1 MKGLEPKT
9 CAVRGEPV
17 YVTGNMNDLSKG
29 RIVDNRIVDGVN
41 TMMGVVCRDCMSV
54 LDRADRMTLSSFDSH
69 SKRKEMHRLMSDPA
83 FVSAAI
89 QEGARRKIETILGD
103 FREEDDWENSVR
115 SLRAFLMQNFT
126 INSFTGDGD
135 DLGLPPER
143 ALGCMMEEK
152 RTMKFAQGL
161 YGALA
166 DLDVRRE
173 EIEMVDAGTGPVPIF
188 GILAALKSP
197 KAKVTCLEI
206 NQGSAR
212 MAAKIIEK
220 LCLQDRVK
228 VVCTDATQYQHD
240 KPIDLLISETMYVGL
255 TEEPQ
260 AQIFNNLAPQVVP
273 DGVVI
278 PEEIIVK
285 VGLAKESKIHPLIL
299 RQMLKPDRQTE
310 LMLYALGPVDVASL
324 SRASILDTIDFS
336 LPVDSLVEGQY
347 RMVFSSN
354 VGVFGGIRVD
364 ESDSVIA
371 APHLHDAVLGI
382 NNQMRKIVVSYVPG
396 TKMEDIKI
404 VEEK

>member
-1 MKGLEPKT
+1 MKGLDHKT

-17 YVTGNMNDLSKG
+17 YHPGSENDFARG
-29 RIVDNRIVDGVN
+29 RLVGEGLETVDGVN
-41 TMMGVVCRDCMSV
+41 TMEGIVCRDCMPV
-54 LDRADRMTLSSFDSH
+54 LDLANRKTLLFKGGY
-69 SKRKEMHRLMSDPA
+69 KRKEMSRLMKDPA

-89 QEGARRKIETILGD
+89 QDGARRKIETILGD
-103 FREEDDWENSVR
+103 FSEEDDWKNSVR

-126 INSFTGDGD
+126 INSFPGD

-143 ALGCMMEEK
+143 ALGCMNEEK
-152 RTMKFAQGL
+152 RTMKFVQGL

-197 KAKVTCLEI
+197 KTKVTCLEI
-206 NQGSAR
+206 NQGSAK
-212 MAAKIIEK
+212 MAAKIIER

-228 VVCTDATQYQHD
+228 VVCTDATNYKHD

-364 ESDSVIA
+364 EADSVIT

-396 TKMEDIKI
+396 TRMEDIKI

>member
-1 MKGLEPKT
+1 MKGLELKT

-41 TMMGVVCRDCMSV
+41 TMMGVVCRDCMPV

-89 QEGARRKIETILGD
+89 QEGARNKIEDLLGD
-103 FREEDDWENSVR
+103 FSDEESWRGAVRDLKLFLSQRLSVD
-115 SLRAFLMQNFT
+115 
-126 INSFTGDGD
+126 SFVGD
-135 DLGLPPER
+135 DLGLPPGR

-166 DLDVRRE
+166 SLDVRRE

-197 KAKVTCLEI
+197 KTKVTCLEI
-206 NQGSAR
+206 NQGSAK
-212 MAAKIIEK
+212 MAAEIIER

-228 VVCTDATQYQHD
+228 IVCTDATQYQHD

>member
-1 MKGLEPKT
+1 MKGLELKT

-41 TMMGVVCRDCMSV
+41 TMMGVVCRDCMPV

-89 QEGARRKIETILGD
+89 QEGARNKIEDLLGD
-103 FREEDDWENSVR
+103 FSDEESWRGAVRDLKLFLSQRLSVD
-115 SLRAFLMQNFT
+115 
-126 INSFTGDGD
+126 SFVGD
-135 DLGLPPER
+135 DLGLPPGR

-166 DLDVRRE
+166 SLDVRRE

-197 KAKVTCLEI
+197 KTKVTCLEI
-206 NQGSAR
+206 NQGSAK
-212 MAAKIIEK
+212 MAAEIIER

-228 VVCTDATQYQHD
+228 IVCTDATQYKHD